1 MDNIDTRDSWIRLC
15 IIFFVASFG
24 NIGMWSIVTV
34 MPSIESEFILDRS
47 QSSVPYTATM
57 IGFAIGNW
65 AFGKLLD
72 RFGLFFVLTIAAFLL
87 LLDFFLQ
94 H

>member
-1 MDNIDTRDSWIRLC
+1 MDKIDTRDSWIRLG

-72 RFGLFFVLTIAAFLL
+72 RFGLFFVL
-87 LLDFFLQ
+87 
-94 H
+94 